1 MELRVEEDGKSE
13 CQPVTGWI
21 GIVALMPTSSH
32 AKAGRL
38 PSGLLSRE
46 NLRNRHKETKQMTV
60 EQTTGAVS
68 HEPVGG
74 WHSIDWQAAHENVRR
89 LQARIVKATQAG
101 KWNKVK
107 ALQRLL
113 TRSYSAQVLAV
124 RRVTENQ
131 GKNTPGVDGEIW
143 DTPQQKTEAVGNLR
157 HRGYRPLPLRRVYID
172 KANGKKR
179 PLGIPT
185 MKDRAMQAL
194 HLLALDPVAE
204 TTADRNSYGFRKERA
219 CADAIGQSF
228 VLLAWGKGAQ
238 WILEGDIK
246 SCFDQISH
254 EWLLHNIPME
264 KPILTKW
271 LKAGYIWNDQLYPT
285 EAGTPQGGII
295 SPVLANMALDGLE
308 KQLNARFP
316 KQTKR
321 GNQAKVNYI
330 RYADDFIVTGSSREI
345 LEQEVRPLIESFL
358 AERGLQLSQEKT
370 LVTHIEQGFDFL
382 GQNVRKYNGKL
393 LIKPAKKNIK
403 RFLENIRQIIRDH
416 KQISAGNLILLL
428 NRAIQGWVNYH
439 RHIVSKTTFAKVD
452 RAIFEA
458 IWRWACRR
466 HPNKGKRWIRDRYF
480 KTEGNRQ
487 WVFYGEYNGK
497 EHLLIRASDT
507 PIRRHTKIQG
517 EANPYDPA
525 WEMYFEKRLS
535 VKMLGNIRGRKQLLS
550 LWKEQSGICPVCNQP
565 ITQITGWH
573 NHHIIWRLR
582 GGTDKADNRVLLH
595 PTCHLQVHSRDLYV
609 EKPRPKQIGRS

>member
-1 MELRVEEDGKSE
+1 
-13 CQPVTGWI
+13 
-21 GIVALMPTSSH
+21 
-32 AKAGRL
+32 
-38 PSGLLSRE
+38 
-46 NLRNRHKETKQMTV
+46 MTV
-60 EQTTGAVS
+60 EHTTGAVS

-157 HRGYRPLPLRRVYID
+157 HRGYRTLPLRRVYID

-264 KPILTKW
+264 KPVLTKW

>member
-1 MELRVEEDGKSE
+1 
-13 CQPVTGWI
+13 
-21 GIVALMPTSSH
+21 
-32 AKAGRL
+32 
-38 PSGLLSRE
+38 
-46 NLRNRHKETKQMTV
+46 MTV
-60 EQTTGAVS
+60 ETTTGAVS

-219 CADAIGQSF
+219 CADAIGQGF

-254 EWLLHNIPME
+254 EWLLQNIPME

-271 LKAGYIWNDQLYPT
+271 LKAGYIWKDQLYPT

-330 RYADDFIVTGSSREI
+330 RYADDFIVTGCSREI

-393 LIKPAKKNIK
+393 LIKPANG
-403 RFLENIRQIIRDH
+403 QM
-416 KQISAGNLILLL
+416 
-428 NRAIQGWVNYH
+428 
-439 RHIVSKTTFAKVD
+439 
-452 RAIFEA
+452 
-458 IWRWACRR
+458 
-466 HPNKGKRWIRDRYF
+466 
-480 KTEGNRQ
+480 KTE
-487 WVFYGEYNGK
+487 
-497 EHLLIRASDT
+497 
-507 PIRRHTKIQG
+507 
-517 EANPYDPA
+517 
-525 WEMYFEKRLS
+525 
-535 VKMLGNIRGRKQLLS
+535 
-550 LWKEQSGICPVCNQP
+550 
-565 ITQITGWH
+565 
-573 NHHIIWRLR
+573 
-582 GGTDKADNRVLLH
+582 
-595 PTCHLQVHSRDLYV
+595 
-609 EKPRPKQIGRS
+609 